1 MVFVVVALLL
11 LPIVELAV
19 MIQVGSW
26 IGGWEMLALL
36 VMVTFL
42 GVWIVKR
49 QGVGAWSRIRRQ
61 LAEGRVPG
69 PTIIDGALILTA
81 GVLFVIPGFVTDVVA
96 VLLLLP
102 PVRDACRAVLG
113 RRFRV
118 VAALHTA
125 GPPPSARPGSGTGS
139 GARGSAY
146 DVESRVRPPGPPA
159 SPPELGT

>member
-1 MVFVVVALLL
+1 VVFVVAALLL
-11 LPIVELAV
+11 LPVVELAV

-42 GVWIVKR
+42 GVWIVKQ
-49 QGVGAWSRIRRQ
+49 QGLGAWSRIRRD

-69 PTIIDGALILTA
+69 PAIVDGALILAA
-81 GVLFVIPGFVTDVVA
+81 GVLFVIPGFVTDVMA
-96 VLLLLP
+96 VVLLLP
-102 PVRDACRAVLG
+102 PVRSLCRVALS

-125 GPPPSARPGSGTGS
+125 SGSVHDG
-139 GARGSAY
+139 RGGAY
-146 DVESRVRPPGPPA
+146 DVDSRVRPPSP
-159 SPPELGT
+159 PPELEA